1 MIALFVA
8 CVLTPVQAQAF
19 ASTDSINLDD
29 ELCFLTNGAHLSD
42 DAVFSASMDQFDCR
56 PEALD
61 VATKHIW
68 IRADLSKFDELPQ
81 DAIVRTRLS
90 HHGAITVRAEFLDGH
105 AQTTT
110 YSLTDL
116 RNRWRAPNQV
126 GFPISDAEGN
136 APERVYIGIE
146 GSWDPLKWRHV
157 SLMSQAADEVAHHRN
172 MMLSALFIGL
182 MLTPLLMDA
191 IFFSI
196 LRKRFILFHAGMVA
210 AAVIYVVTRTG
221 VGFELFPWLDILT
234 RSMINYS
241 ILTIA
246 VLCSALLARAMTSDE
261 LVKPILGQLL
271 VAFGALPVF
280 VTMAVLFFIPETSY
294 VGPQLY
300 YASFAPMLALLLL
313 NLSIGSL
320 KGDRNAQ
327 LQLLGWLPLI
337 LFAGARVLH
346 GLGLIHDNILLS
358 QGMFPALLCEMGMT
372 CLLVTAKVISI
383 RRDRDRAIGI
393 ETELRR
399 RVSTDDLTGLLNRR
413 AFVEHYDQVVSAS
426 LGERSTACLLVIDID
441 HFKIVNDKHGH
452 LAGDAALKQV
462 ADLIVSFSARRDA
475 VSRVGGEEFAMLMLE
490 GRMSEAIYRAER
502 IRAAIED
509 FTLSDAAKD
518 VKNLTISIGI
528 VKVDGNADA
537 SFESY
542 FNAADK
548 ALYAAKDAGRNCVRL
563 SGWLPK
569 PAQPNFAD
577 VPDDQAW
584 VVKA

>member
-8 CVLTPVQAQAF
+8 CVLAPVQVQAF
-19 ASTDSINLDD
+19 ASTDSINLDNQ
-29 ELCFLTNGAHLSD
+29 LCYLMNAAHLSD
-42 DAVFSASMDQFDCR
+42 EAVSSASIDQFDCR
-56 PEALD
+56 PEALN
-61 VATKHIW
+61 VAAKHIW
-68 IRADLSKFDELPQ
+68 IRADLSKLDELPQ

-90 HHGAITVRAEFLDGH
+90 HHGAITVRAEFSDGH
-105 AQTTT
+105 EQTTT

-136 APERVYIGIE
+136 APQRIYIGIE

-157 SLMSQAADEVAHHRN
+157 SLMSQAADEAAHHRN

-182 MLTPLLMDA
+182 MLTPLLMDV
-191 IFFSI
+191 IFFTI
-196 LRKRFILFHAGMVA
+196 LRRRFVLYHAGMVA
-210 AAVIYVVTRTG
+210 AAVVYITTRTG

-246 VLCSALLARAMTSDE
+246 ILCSALLARAMTDAE
-261 LVKPILGQLL
+261 NVNPILGRLL
-271 VAFGALPVF
+271 VAFGALPMF
-280 VTMAVLFFIPETSY
+280 VTMALFFFIPDTSF

-300 YASFAPMLALLLL
+300 YASFIPMLALLIL
-313 NLSIGSL
+313 NLSVGSL

-337 LFAGARVLH
+337 LFAVARVLH
-346 GLGLIHDNILLS
+346 GLGLIHDNLLLS
-358 QGMFPALLCEMGMT
+358 KGMFPALMCEMAMT
-372 CLLVTAKVISI
+372 CLLVTEKVISI

-399 RVSTDDLTGLLNRR
+399 RISTDDLTGLLNRR
-413 AFVEHYDQVVSAS
+413 SFVEHYDQVVSAS
-426 LGERSTACLLVIDID
+426 LGERSTACLLVLDID
-441 HFKIVNDKHGH
+441 HFKAVNDKHGH

-462 ADLIVSFSARRDA
+462 ANTIASFSTRRDA
-475 VSRVGGEEFAMLMLE
+475 VSRVGGEEFAMLMVE

-502 IRAAIED
+502 VRAAIEGL
-509 FTLSDAAKD
+509 TLNGAAKD
-518 VKNLTISIGI
+518 VKHLTISIGI